1 MKEFETNWIYAYE
14 RVPRI
19 EDNGS
24 SRVLVNWVNLKFDHP
39 FFGTDIIDCD
49 EDFDSY
55 LKNTGRIIF
64 RWSEF
69 EAPSII
75 IPDEVVD
82 KDTLFEYIKFLR
94 EL

>member
-1 MKEFETNWIYAYE
+1 MKQFETNWIYAHE
-14 RVPRI
+14 RMPRI

-24 SRVLVNWVNLKFDHP
+24 SRIFVNWVNLTVDYP
-39 FFGTDIIDCD
+39 FFGIDIIDWD

-69 EAPSII
+69 YAPSII
-75 IPDEVVD
+75 LPDDVVD
-82 KDTLFEYIKFLR
+82 KDTLFEYIKILR